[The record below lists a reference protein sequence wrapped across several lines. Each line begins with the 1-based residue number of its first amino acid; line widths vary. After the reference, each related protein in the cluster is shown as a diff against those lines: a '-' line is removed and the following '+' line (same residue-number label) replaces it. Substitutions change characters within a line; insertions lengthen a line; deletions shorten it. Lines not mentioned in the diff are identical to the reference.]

1 MKGILLINL
10 GSPDSTSTKDV
21 RKYLNEFLM
30 DERVLDMPYWKRF
43 LLVKGII
50 LNTRPKK
57 SAAAYKKIWWKEGS
71 PLEVISKQFTKKL
84 RKRIE
89 LPIALGMRYGSMSME
104 KAFKELDNKGVS
116 DILMIPLYPHF
127 AMSSY
132 ETVEVKAHEI
142 LKKDYPAIKLE
153 SFPVFYNEPNY
164 IKSMVYNIKEQL
176 NSVDFDHILFSY
188 HGLPERHIK
197 LADPTKSHCKLNGEC
212 CNTPSEAHKTCYRH
226 QCFETTKEII
236 KLLDM
241 KGKTY
246 SNSFQSRL
254 LKDPWLKPYTD
265 LEFIRFPKEGIKK
278 LVVITPAFVTDCLET
293 LEEIAMEGKKQF
305 FEAGGESFHHIPC
318 LNDNDDWVDVVVNW
332 TNTWQNN

>member
-1 MKGILLINL
+1 MKGILIINL

-21 RKYLNEFLM
+21 RNYLDEFLM
-30 DERVLDMPYWKRF
+30 DERVIDMPYWKRF

-71 PLEVISKQFTKKL
+71 PLEVISERFTEKLKK
-84 RKRIE
+84 KVE
-89 LPIALGMRYGSMSME
+89 LPVALGMRYGTMNME
-104 KAFKELDNKGVS
+104 KSIEELHQKGVTE
-116 DILMIPLYPHF
+116 ILMIPMYPHF

-142 LKKDYPAIKLE
+142 LADKYPTIKLE

-164 IKSMVYNIKEQL
+164 IKAMVSNIQNHLKG
-176 NSVDFDHILFSY
+176 VDYEHILFSY
-188 HGLPERHIK
+188 HGLPERHIL
-197 LADPTKSHCKLNGEC
+197 LADTTKSHCKLDGSC

-226 QCFETTKEII
+226 QCFETTKEIV
-236 KLLDM
+236 KLLDLE
-241 KGKTY
+241 GKTY

-265 LEFIRFPKEGIKK
+265 LEFERFPKEGIKK

-305 FEAGGESFHHIPC
+305 LEAGGENYKHIPC
-318 LNDNDDWVDVVVNW
+318 LNDNDDWVDVVADWARKW
-332 TNTWQNN
+332 TED